1 MTHVNAYYGAVEEK
15 EAALKLAQD
24 ALLASEVALEAK
36 LAEDKA
42 LSKVEKDTKKTSEE
56 TTESIPVKVKK

>member
-1 MTHVNAYYGAVEEK
+1 MTHVNAYYGDVEEK

-36 LAEDKA
+36 LSEDKA